1 MQQQDHYL
9 KQELDQLIQEDTRI
23 FQFIEQSSLDGIWY
37 WDLEKPQHEW
47 MSEKFWTTLGYDP
60 SKMPHD
66 PAAWKDIIFDE
77 DMTSAEQ
84 KIKNHLADPQTPYDQ
99 VLRYRHASGTT
110 AWVRCRGLAIRDD
123 HGKPIRMLGTHTDIT
138 EIKRK
143 EEELQAFLDEAHDL
157 IQSVDQQGNYVYV
170 NRAWSDTLGYSRDEA
185 LGLSMF
191 NVIDPEY
198 IPHCQ
203 EMFHTLLKE
212 QKPVFI
218 NVVLRSKSGKA
229 VRAEGNVNVYH
240 QADGR
245 LVTRAILRDVTL
257 RYEAEEALSRTKEL
271 LEQTSKIARVGGW
284 EIDLKTS
291 EFHWTEMTKEIYEV
305 EADFVP
311 SLKSGLEF
319 CKEGHSR
326 DTIQQLTDR
335 AIKTGTA
342 FDEELQIVSARGH
355 ERWVRIIGHA
365 ERRQERTIRLY
376 GTVQDIDAQ
385 KQAKEQL
392 IQATEEAR
400 SASRAKSEF
409 LANMSHE
416 IRTPLNGVIGFTD
429 LLMKTS
435 MDSSQQ
441 QYMQAIHHSAHALM
455 ELLNDILDFSKIEA
469 GKMEIAEET
478 TDLWQLFAQI
488 SDIFKPRLADKDIE
502 LLFNIDPSLPQFASV
517 DPIRL
522 RQIMINLLGNAVKF
536 TESGEIEML
545 IEKTAKQQD
554 NQTAEYRFVV
564 RDTGVGID
572 PKRQAAIFHAFS
584 QEDSSTSRK
593 YGGTG
598 LGLAIT
604 NQLLKLMG
612 SQLELTST
620 LGMGSTFSFNLQL
633 EVEDTDPNSHKINVP
648 IHQVLVVDDHEK
660 NCEIICDS
668 LSLLDIQADTAY
680 NGIEALQKLE
690 QQPYD
695 VMIVDYYMPF
705 MDGLQVIQKV
715 RETMHLDS
723 QKLPIILLHSSSE
736 DSKINKKR
744 RSLGI
749 QQVVSKPITFERLKF
764 VLQNLYLDSTDIKES
779 SQLPN
784 VPEPHQEGLSLLL
797 VDDNPMNRKLA
808 QAMVKQI
815 FPGFAVT
822 EAENG
827 QEAVSAFEQYQ
838 PDIILMDIQ
847 MPLMNG
853 YEASRK
859 IRTLPGGDS
868 TRIIALT
875 ASAIKGEK
883 ERCLEAGMDDYMTKP
898 VVMEVLHQQLNNCL
912 NQPQEEVE
920 TENLNDYKMENVHFS
935 LSKFKENAQLH
946 DDDIIAEMV
955 ALLHQQLTDD
965 VPRLKELFSEADY
978 TQLKNLAHKHKASTA
993 TAGMP
998 YLSEMLVSLE
1008 KACKEDEQPARI
1020 EQLVEEIQKEFTLV
1034 NEALTQQFPK
1044 LLMAD

>member
-1 MQQQDHYL
+1 MQQQNHYL
-9 KQELDQLIQEDTRI
+9 KQELDQLIQQDTRI
-23 FQFIEQSSLDGIWY
+23 FQFIQQSSLDGIWY

-47 MSEKFWTTLGYDP
+47 MSEKFWTTLGYAP

-66 PAAWKDIIFDE
+66 PAAWKDIIFAE
-77 DMTSAEQ
+77 DAAAAEQ
-84 KIKNHLADPQTPYDQ
+84 KIQKHLANPQTPYDQ
-99 VLRYRHASGTT
+99 LLRYRHASGTT
-110 AWVRCRGLAIRDD
+110 VWVRCRGLAIRDD
-123 HGKPIRMLGTHTDIT
+123 KGKPTRMLGTHTDIT

-157 IQSVDQQGNYVYV
+157 IQSVDQQGDYVYV
-170 NRAWSDTLGYSRDEA
+170 NRAWSQTLGYSREEA

-203 EMFHTLLKE
+203 KMFRTLLKE
-212 QKPVFI
+212 QKTVFI
-218 NVVLRSKSGKA
+218 NVVLRSKAGKA
-229 VRAEGNVNVYH
+229 VRAEGNVGVYQ

-257 RYEAEEALSRTKEL
+257 RYEAQQALSRTKEL

-284 EIDLKTS
+284 EIDLETGQV
-291 EFHWTEMTKEIYEV
+291 HWTEMTKEIFEV
-305 EADFVP
+305 DADFVP
-311 SLKSGLEF
+311 DQGSGFEF
-319 CKEGHSR
+319 CKEGRFR
-326 DTIQQLTDR
+326 DAVQQLTER
-335 AIKTGTA
+335 AILEGTA
-342 FDEELQIVSARGH
+342 FDEELQIVTARGH

-376 GTVQDIDAQ
+376 GTVQDVEAQ
-385 KQAKEQL
+385 KQAKEKL
-392 IQATEEAR
+392 VQATEEAR

-429 LLMKTS
+429 LLMKTR
-435 MDSSQQ
+435 MDDTQQ
-441 QYMQAIHHSAHALM
+441 QYMHTIHYSAHALM
-455 ELLNDILDFSKIEA
+455 ELINDILDFSKIEA
-469 GKMEIAEET
+469 GRMEISKET
-478 TDLWQLFAQI
+478 TDLWQFFAQI
-488 SDIFKPRLADKDIE
+488 SDIVKPHLSDKDIE
-502 LLFNIDPSLPQFASV
+502 LLFNIDPQLPQYARV

-522 RQIMINLLGNAVKF
+522 RQIMINLLGNAIKF
-536 TESGEIEML
+536 TESGEIEVL
-545 IEKTAKQQD
+545 VERIVKQQD
-554 NQTAEYRFVV
+554 DQSAAYRFVV

-572 PKRQAAIFHAFS
+572 PKRQEAIFHAFS

-620 LGMGSTFSFNLQL
+620 LGKGSTFSFHLRL
-633 EVEDTDPNSHKINVP
+633 EVEDTDPNSPKINVP
-648 IHQVLVVDDHEK
+648 IHRVLVVDDHEK
-660 NCEIICDS
+660 NCEIIRDS
-668 LSLLDIQADTAY
+668 LSLLNIQADMAY

-690 QQPYD
+690 QQAYD
-695 VMIVDYYMPF
+695 AMIVDYYMPF
-705 MDGLQVIQKV
+705 MDGLQVIQKI
-715 RETMHLDS
+715 RETMQLDS
-723 QKLPIILLHSSSE
+723 RKLPIVLLHSSTE
-736 DSKINKKR
+736 DNKINEMR
-744 RSLGI
+744 RILGI

-764 VLQNLYLDSTDIKES
+764 VLQNLYVDSSERKES
-779 SQLPN
+779 AQFTSPPDVCQG
-784 VPEPHQEGLSLLL
+784 GLSLLL

-815 FPGFAVT
+815 LPEIDIT

-827 QEAVSAFEQYQ
+827 QEAVSAFERYQ

-847 MPLMNG
+847 MPLLNG

-859 IRTLPGGDS
+859 IRTLPGGDN

-883 ERCLEAGMDDYMTKP
+883 ERCLEAGMNDYMTKP
-898 VVMEVLHQQLNNCL
+898 VVMEVLNQHLNSCL
-912 NQPQEEVE
+912 KRPQEKE
-920 TENLNDYKMENVHFS
+920 TENLSDTVMEDVHFS

-965 VPRLKELFSEADY
+965 VPRLKKAFLDADY
-978 TQLKNLAHKHKASTA
+978 AQLKNLAHKHKASTA

-998 YLSEMLVSLE
+998 YLSEMLANLE
-1008 KACKEDEQPARI
+1008 GACKKDEQPAR
-1020 EQLVEEIQKEFTLV
+1020 VEELVGQIQQEFILV
-1034 NEALTQQFPK
+1034 NAELTQHFPE
-1044 LLMAD
+1044 LSMVE